1 MKIRVLGCAGALAAG
16 YRTTSFLLD
25 DDVLIDA
32 GSGVA
37 ELTVDAMVEVDH
49 ILVTHSHLDHVL
61 AIGLLADT
69 VQRRRAQAG
78 RPQSR
83 YTHCPKRCKHYARTC
98 STV

>member
-37 ELTVDAMVEVDH
+37 ELTVEAMTRVDH
-49 ILVTHSHLDHVL
+49 ILVTPSHLDHVL
-61 AIGLLADT
+61 AIGLLAAALHG
-69 VQRRRAQAG
+69 RA
-78 RPQSR
+78 
-83 YTHCPKRCKHYARTC
+83 H
-98 STV
+98 V